1 MQEVIYHG
9 GDGGGPYYS
18 NEDALL
24 ESLNALLGY
33 LELDDICKISKS
45 KYGMIQLEEIAPKE
59 VLYSKIKKDEK
70 NLDFIDDKEKM
81 RDFVELSKDNF
92 LKLYSYLT
100 EAEYEAT
107 KKKLDNIKETN
118 EKKKDKTR

>member
-1 MQEVIYHG
+1 
-9 GDGGGPYYS
+9 
-18 NEDALL
+18 
-24 ESLNALLGY
+24 
-33 LELDDICKISKS
+33 
-45 KYGMIQLEEIAPKE
+45 MIQLEEIAPKE

-118 EKKKDKTR
+118 EKKKDKER